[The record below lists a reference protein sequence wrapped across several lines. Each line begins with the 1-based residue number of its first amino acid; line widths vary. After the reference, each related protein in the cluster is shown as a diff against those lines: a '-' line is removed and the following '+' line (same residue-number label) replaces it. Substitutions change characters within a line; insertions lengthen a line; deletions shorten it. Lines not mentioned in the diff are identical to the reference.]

1 MAGQHLIRFDWA
13 IKRLLRQKSNY
24 VILEGFLSELLRED
38 IRIEQILESESNQEA
53 ESDKFNRVDVL
64 ALNEKKELIIIEI
77 QNNREQDYFQ
87 RMLYGVAKTTAEHI
101 QLGQKYSDIK
111 KVYSVNIVYFDLG
124 QGEDYGYHGKTEF
137 RGIHANDVLSLSAKQ
152 KELFSKE
159 AVFQLFPE
167 YYVLKVNRFN
177 DVAKDKLDEWIYYL
191 KNNEIRDDFRAKGL
205 SEVRRKLMIDSLSER
220 DRAVYYR
227 HLDNSRLALSV
238 LETARMEGKDEGIKE
253 GLEEGRQ
260 KAQADMI
267 RRMKNKGLDEQTI
280 GELTGLSPD
289 QIRALTGD

>member
-124 QGEDYGYHGKTEF
+124 QGEDYVYHGKTEF

-238 LETARMEGKDEGIKE
+238 LETARMEGKDEG
-253 GLEEGRQ
+253 LEEGRQ

-289 QIRALTGD
+289 EIRALTGD

>member
-87 RMLYGVAKTTAEHI
+87 RMLYGVAKTTAEHM

-124 QGEDYGYHGKTEF
+124 QGEDYVYHGKTEY

-191 KNNEIRDDFRAKGL
+191 KNNEVKDEFRAKGL
-205 SEVRRKLMIDSLSER
+205 PEVRRKLMIDSLSER

-227 HLDNSRLALSV
+227 HLDNNRLALSV
-238 LETARMEGKDEGIKE
+238 LETARMEGKDEG
-253 GLEEGRQ
+253 LEEGRH

-280 GELTGLSPD
+280 SELTGLTVD
-289 QIRALTGD
+289 EIRALTGD

>member
-1 MAGQHLIRFDWA
+1 MAKPHLIRFDWA

-53 ESDKFNRVDVL
+53 ESDKFNRVNVL

-101 QLGQKYSDIK
+101 ELGQKYSDIK

-124 QGEDYGYHGKTEF
+124 QGEDYVYHGKTEF

-205 SEVRRKLMIDSLSER
+205 SEVRRKLMIDSLSEQ

-227 HLDNSRLALSV
+227 HLDNNRLAMSV

-253 GLEEGRQ
+253 GVEEGRQ
-260 KAQADMI
+260 KARAEMVS
-267 RRMKNKGLDEQTI
+267 RMQQKGLDDQAI
-280 GELTGLSPD
+280 AELTGLTVD
-289 QIRALTGD
+289 EIRALSGD

>member
-1 MAGQHLIRFDWA
+1 M
-13 IKRLLRQKSNY
+13 
-24 VILEGFLSELLRED
+24 RED

-124 QGEDYGYHGKTEF
+124 QGEDYVYHGKTEF

>member
-124 QGEDYGYHGKTEF
+124 QGEDYVYHGKTEF

>member
-124 QGEDYGYHGKTEF
+124 QGEDYVYHGKTEF

-159 AVFQLFPE
+159 AVFQLLPE

-289 QIRALTGD
+289 EIRALTGD